1 MVKREGT
8 SRVRL
13 TRRSYLKG
21 VGVLAAS
28 GTGAVAGCTGS
39 TSNGPAGDGQGD
51 SGGSGQD
58 GSGFEPADYF
68 DISSM
73 GVYDGLG
80 DPIEL
85 YRVDAEP
92 LGGKMH
98 PAPRHLGD
106 NPFEPEHGRWYD
118 SAEAD
123 DSTLNDPQKIKM
135 VELWHNTQWE
145 PDPGDFPDGLST
157 WMWRASNEDGVEG
170 WYVSTYVLAAGVHES
185 GNIPVAFDS
194 LGSLGI
200 TAYAETSDGTVEKR
214 SGVMNLDRWPNGKV
228 NRSSPTTMSIILRS
242 LSAPCQ
248 SQNWRSTSR
257 ETPSGTWSGC
267 MGRAAGIRSSSSKS
281 LRPLVVLRDEPPV

>member
-200 TAYAETSDGTVEKR
+200 TAYAETSDGTVEKKEWR
-214 SGVMNLDRWPNGKV
+214 NEFGSVAEWEGEPFFSYDDEHHPAVSVGA
-228 NRSSPTTMSIILRS
+228 
-242 LSAPCQ
+242 LSVPELAEYFPGDAERYVVRMHGPRGG
-248 SQNWRSTSR
+248 N
-257 ETPSGTWSGC
+257 PV
-267 MGRAAGIRSSSSKS
+267 
-281 LRPLVVLRDEPPV
+281 LVE